1 MYGKQPYLLES
12 PGGNKRHH
20 KKVDFEQSLK
30 KLETIVEH
38 LESGD
43 MPLEKA
49 VREWEAGMK
58 LRDSCEK
65 ILAET
70 QQKVDI
76 LINKNGAEELE
87 DFDAG

>member
-1 MYGKQPYLLES
+1 VAS
-12 PGGNKRHH
+12 KRTA
-20 KKVDFEQSLK
+20 KKPDFEQSLK
-30 KLETIVEH
+30 KLETIIEH

-43 MPLEKA
+43 LPLEKA
-49 VREWEAGMK
+49 VKEWEAGMK

-76 LINKNGAEELE
+76 LVNQNGDEDPE
-87 DFDAG
+87 DFDAS

>member
-1 MYGKQPYLLES
+1 MAS
-12 PGGNKRHH
+12 KRTA
-20 KKVDFEQSLK
+20 KKPDFEQSLK
-30 KLETIVEH
+30 KLETIIEH

-43 MPLEKA
+43 LPLEKA
-49 VREWEAGMK
+49 VKEWEAGMK

-76 LINKNGAEELE
+76 LINRNGDEDPE
-87 DFDAG
+87 DFDAS